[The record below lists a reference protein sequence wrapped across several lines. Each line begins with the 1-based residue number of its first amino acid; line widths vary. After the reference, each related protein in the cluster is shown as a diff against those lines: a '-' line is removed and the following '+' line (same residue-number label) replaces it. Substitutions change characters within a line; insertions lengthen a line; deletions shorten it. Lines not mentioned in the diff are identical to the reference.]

1 MAKPLFFDRDLDY
14 LPLPFALQRCPYPE
28 SETFCLDP
36 LAALELAPCVTI
48 ETAKSLCLQPP
59 GQTMT
64 QQRGRAQLRRRTV
77 AVAPNLSKPFE
88 TKGHERLDLVRKRRH
103 AGQLAGCSMR

>member
-1 MAKPLFFDRDLDY
+1 MPAIAVAVAGEALEELALMAKPLFFDRDLDD
-14 LPLPFALQRCPYPE
+14 PPPPFTPQRGPNPE
-28 SETFCLDP
+28 LKTFCLDP

-59 GQTMT
+59 GQAMT

-77 AVAPNLSKPFE
+77 AGCA
-88 TKGHERLDLVRKRRH
+88 RLLEALRDQE
-103 AGQLAGCSMR
+103 A